1 MNYSA
6 DPFFGD
12 VSKHKFAEFN
22 LCKME
27 RIDHKLNEKR
37 ITSFLAHALGNSQL
51 PLFMTVQERYFLM
64 IKYVQN
70 QTNTFF

>member
-1 MNYSA
+1 MQNGACIY
-6 DPFFGD
+6 
-12 VSKHKFAEFN
+12 
-22 LCKME
+22 
-27 RIDHKLNEKR
+27 HKLNEKR